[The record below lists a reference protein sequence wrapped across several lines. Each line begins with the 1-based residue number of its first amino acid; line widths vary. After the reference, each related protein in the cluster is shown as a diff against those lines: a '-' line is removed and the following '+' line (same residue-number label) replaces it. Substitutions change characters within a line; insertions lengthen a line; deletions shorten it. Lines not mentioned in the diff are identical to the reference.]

1 MSPTLPMTIT
11 RSTGRSFI
19 RTVKTCWTFHRLTAS
34 GSLGQPGA
42 ATAEKGASL
51 LEAVVADVVAF
62 LRDFARWPDLAP

>member
-1 MSPTLPMTIT
+1 LIGGIVGLPWQ
-11 RSTGRSFI
+11 
-19 RTVKTCWTFHRLTAS
+19 RTEFGSRVRVFHRFHRLTAS

-42 ATAEKGASL
+42 ATAEQGASL